1 MSIRLP
7 SLNALKAFEAVAR
20 TGSVAAAAEELAVT
34 PGAVSRQL
42 RVLEEDLGLALVERA
57 GRGLALTQAGAR
69 CYAGLAPAFAQIAAT
84 VRRLSE
90 PGGRDSLV
98 VAVEPVFA
106 ATWLVQRLDRLA
118 AAVPDLDV
126 TVDASAQRADPRRLS
141 ADVLIDYGRLGAVE
155 GFSSEKLLDEEIF
168 PVCSPARAASLG
180 GPGDLARATLL
191 HYDAAPRSWDW
202 PDWATFL
209 AAIGVAGVDARRG
222 PRFVAGALVMEAA
235 REGQGVALAT
245 TSIAHDDLKAGRLAR
260 PFAESLATDC
270 GYYLLVPQARAGRAD
285 IRVFRTWLF
294 DEIAACFGATA
305 R

>member
-1 MSIRLP
+1 MSRRLP

-34 PGAVSRQL
+34 PGAVSRQV
-42 RVLEEDLGLALVERA
+42 RALEEDLGLALVERD
-57 GRGLALTQAGAR
+57 GRGLGLTTAGAR

-84 VRRLSE
+84 VQRLSE
-90 PGGRDSLV
+90 PGGRESLV

-106 ATWLVQRLDRLA
+106 ATWLVQRFDRLA

-126 TVDASAQRADPRRLS
+126 TIDASTQRADPCRFS

-155 GFSSEKLLDEEIF
+155 GVRSEKLLDEEIF
-168 PVCSPARAASLG
+168 PVCSPAIAASLG
-180 GPGDLARATLL
+180 GPRDLARAALL

-209 AAIGVAGVDARRG
+209 AAIGVQGVDARRG

-260 PFAESLATDC
+260 PFVESLATDC
-270 GYYLLVPQARAGRAD
+270 GYYLLVPQARAWRAD
-285 IRVFRTWLF
+285 IRVFRTWLLG
-294 DEIAACFGATA
+294 EMASCFGAKA
-305 R
+305 I